1 MMVSVK
7 ISSKLKKVTQNFMSK
22 LIIDEIEPKIS
33 LILDVGHHFYLFSCE
48 IIKKLKKKVL
58 LVLRK
63 HNTKAFNNKSYTYNK
78 IKLQILMFMIKN

>member
-33 LILDVGHHFYLFSCE
+33 LILDVGHQFYLFSCE
-48 IIKKLKKKVL
+48 IIKKLKKKYFWFL
-58 LVLRK
+58 ESITQK
-63 HNTKAFNNKSYTYNK
+63 HSTTNHTLTTKSNFKY
-78 IKLQILMFMIKN
+78 